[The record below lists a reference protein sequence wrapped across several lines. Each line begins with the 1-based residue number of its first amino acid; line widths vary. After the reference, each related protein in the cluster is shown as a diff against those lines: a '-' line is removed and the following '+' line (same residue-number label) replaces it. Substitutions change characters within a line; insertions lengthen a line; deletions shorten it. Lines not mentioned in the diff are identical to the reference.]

1 MSELQAK
8 FKVGDVVQV
17 YDDGDCYRTY
27 SYMANKLGLNNFT
40 SGEEH
45 TIPVNKNLTIIR
57 TGNHEFSGKAVYG
70 VRDLSTGQ
78 EYLTGDTYLKLVET
92 KVGKHEKTQYT
103 LDDLRGKYVRVGT
116 PECEVF
122 LDACEKLGVNWH
134 GGDNPRSYS
143 LSAIDVIAVSKDYSV
158 GIGYSHLDY
167 YVSKG
172 YTPFVIKVCPTQWTI
187 YNNTLPLEEL
197 SDEQASQIVNAW
209 LSGLQME
216 MKGKFDS
223 RWSLK
228 SLSNNVINRETAYR
242 VKSKSEQE
250 VFVDKMLEF
259 YTGNTMEDKV
269 LDMLKEAYDNGCRF
283 V

>member
-17 YDDGDCYRTY
+17 SSVWDCYNTY
-27 SYMANKLGLNNFT
+27 SRMANQLGLNNFIC
-40 SGEEH
+40 GEGQRV
-45 TIPVNKNLTIIR
+45 PVGKDLTIIKVGQHHF
-57 TGNHEFSGKAVYG
+57 TENAVYG

-78 EYLTGDTYLKLVET
+78 EYLTGDKYMKLIET
-92 KVGKHEKTQYT
+92 KVDTPQYT